1 MIYFITLTIIYIL
14 WLFIRSKNNF
24 FKQDRET
31 LLSKRTHLNNVLTDF
46 GVDTEIDRRWLDA
59 YDNFKNYP
67 KLFVYDGAT
76 IVNDLDTIKGYD
88 APAGNHDI
96 AYYLLNWF
104 SLSGFIEKFEIDYQ
118 YGLDMRKLDV
128 PYLVAWS
135 RVVLLWISTP
145 FWYLW
150 LIIKL
155 IIKKK

>member
-1 MIYFITLTIIYIL
+1 MTYIISILAIYIL
-14 WLFIRSKNNF
+14 LLFIRSKNTF
-24 FKQDRET
+24 FNQNRET
-31 LLSKRTHLNNVLTDF
+31 LLRKRTHLNNVLNDF
-46 GVDTEIDRRWLDA
+46 GIDTEIDRRWLDA

-67 KLFVYDGAT
+67 KLFKYDGAT

-96 AYYLLNWF
+96 AYIFLNWF
-104 SLSGFIEKFEIDYQ
+104 SLSGFIEKFKIDYQ

-128 PYLVAWS
+128 PYTTAWV
-135 RVVLLWISTP
+135 RVFLLWISTP